1 MSFERT
7 LGDFWGTRL
16 GEWSVVRRGELLL
29 SEAERPGLEGRAQG
43 ALERVRKVVQR
54 AKRSIF
60 Q

>member
-29 SEAERPGLEGRAQG
+29 SEAGRPSLEGRTQG

-60 Q
+60 E